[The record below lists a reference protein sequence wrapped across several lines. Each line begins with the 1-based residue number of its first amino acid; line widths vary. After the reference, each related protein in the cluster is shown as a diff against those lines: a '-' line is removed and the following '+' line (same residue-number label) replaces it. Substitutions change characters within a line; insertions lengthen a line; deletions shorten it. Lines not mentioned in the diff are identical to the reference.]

1 LLGYS
6 ILNSPTAAHFRPFK
20 ASRLVAVGLFLSIAF
35 VPIADAAELKPATV
49 AAFEHYRRIAEATI
63 EQDVSSPDRFLHV
76 FHGDGAARAKAAVLL
91 RRGDVTVDRLR
102 ATDNGHRIDV
112 PDGLIHH
119 WIGSIFV
126 PNVSLRTAVA
136 VLQDFDQHA
145 DLFRPNIQRSQI
157 LEHDRDRFRITL
169 RFYMKKIVAVTVDTE
184 SLAEFTPRGPD
195 RETSAIRSIRVN
207 EVEGA
212 GTPDERDKP
221 DGHGGGYMWRMNTY
235 WRFLER
241 DGGTYIECE
250 ALTLSRSIPTGLG
263 WLIGPVVSSIPRD
276 MLTSA
281 LQATRRSL
289 VARSTADRTPSHASN

>member
-1 LLGYS
+1 VGPSSKRARIVTIGVFLAFG
-6 ILNSPTAAHFRPFK
+6 
-20 ASRLVAVGLFLSIAF
+20 LVPV
-35 VPIADAAELKPATV
+35 ADAAELKPATV
-49 AAFEHYRRIAEATI
+49 QAFERYRRIAEATI
-63 EQDVSSPDRFLHV
+63 EQDASSSDRFLHV
-76 FHGDGAARAKAAVLL
+76 FQGDAAARAKADVLL
-91 RRGDVTVDRLR
+91 RRGEVAVDRLR
-102 ATDNGHRIDV
+102 ATDNGRRIEV

-145 DLFRPNIQRSQI
+145 DLFRPNIQRSKI
-157 LEHDRDRFRITL
+157 LEHDSDRFHITL

-195 RETSAIRSIRVN
+195 RETSAIRSVRVN
-207 EVEGA
+207 EIEGA
-212 GTPDERDKP
+212 GTPEERRKP

-263 WLIGPVVSSIPRD
+263 WLIGPVVASIPRD

-289 VARSTADRTPSHASN
+289 VARSTADRAPSHASH

>member
-1 LLGYS
+1 LKRAR
-6 ILNSPTAAHFRPFK
+6 IFAIA
-20 ASRLVAVGLFLSIAF
+20 LFLAIGF
-35 VPIADAAELKPATV
+35 VRVTLAAELKPATV
-49 AAFEHYRRIAEATI
+49 DAFERYRRIAEATI
-63 EQDVSSPDRFLHV
+63 EQDASSSDRFLHV
-76 FHGDGAARAKAAVLL
+76 FHGDAAARAKADVLL
-91 RRGDVTVDRLR
+91 RRGEVAVDRLR
-102 ATDNGHRIDV
+102 ATDNGHRIEV

-145 DLFRPNIQRSQI
+145 DLFRPNIQRSKI
-157 LEHDRDRFRITL
+157 LEHDTDRFRITL

-184 SLAEFTPRGPD
+184 SLVEFTPRGPD
-195 RETSAIRSIRVN
+195 RETSAIRSVRVN
-207 EVEGA
+207 EIDGA
-212 GTPDERDKP
+212 GTPEERQKP

-263 WLIGPVVSSIPRD
+263 WLIGPVVASIPRD
-276 MLTSA
+276 MLTAA

-289 VARSTADRTPSHASN
+289 VARSAADHVPPHASN

>member
-1 LLGYS
+1 VGQCWSLKRARIFAIVLLLAIGS
-6 ILNSPTAAHFRPFK
+6 VP
-20 ASRLVAVGLFLSIAF
+20 ASH
-35 VPIADAAELKPATV
+35 AAELKPATID
-49 AAFEHYRRIAEATI
+49 AFERYRRIAEATI
-63 EQDVSSPDRFLHV
+63 EQDASSPDRFLHV
-76 FHGDGAARAKAAVLL
+76 FHGDAAARAKADVLL
-91 RRGDVTVDRLR
+91 RRSEVVVDRLR
-102 ATDNGHRIDV
+102 ATDNGHRIEV

-126 PNVSLRTAVA
+126 PNVPLHTAVA

-145 DLFRPNIQRSQI
+145 DLFRPNIQRSKI
-157 LEHDRDRFRITL
+157 LEHDADRFHIAL

-184 SLAEFTPRGPD
+184 SLVEFTPRGPD
-195 RETSAIRSIRVN
+195 RETSAIRSVRVN
-207 EVEGA
+207 EIEAA
-212 GTPDERDKP
+212 GTPEERQKP

-263 WLIGPVVSSIPRD
+263 WLIGPVVASIPRD

-289 VARSTADRTPSHASN
+289 VARSAADHVPPHASN

>member
-1 LLGYS
+1 
-6 ILNSPTAAHFRPFK
+6 
-20 ASRLVAVGLFLSIAF
+20 VGQCWPLKRARIFAIALFLAIGF
-35 VPIADAAELKPATV
+35 VRVTLAAELKPATV
-49 AAFEHYRRIAEATI
+49 DAFERYRRIAEATI
-63 EQDVSSPDRFLHV
+63 EQDASSSDRFLHV
-76 FHGDGAARAKAAVLL
+76 FHGDAAARAKADVLL
-91 RRGDVTVDRLR
+91 RRGEVAVDRLR
-102 ATDNGHRIDV
+102 ATDNGHRIEV

-136 VLQDFDQHA
+136 VLQGFDQHA
-145 DLFRPNIQRSQI
+145 DLFRPNIQRSKI
-157 LEHDRDRFRITL
+157 LEHDTDRFRITL

-184 SLAEFTPRGPD
+184 SLVEFTPRGPD
-195 RETSAIRSIRVN
+195 RETSAIRSVRVN
-207 EVEGA
+207 EIDGA
-212 GTPDERDKP
+212 GTPEERQKP

-263 WLIGPVVSSIPRD
+263 WLIGPVVASIPRD

-289 VARSTADRTPSHASN
+289 VARSAADHVPPHASN

>member
-1 LLGYS
+1 
-6 ILNSPTAAHFRPFK
+6 
-20 ASRLVAVGLFLSIAF
+20 VGQCWPLKRARIFAIALFLAIGF
-35 VPIADAAELKPATV
+35 VRVTLAAELKPATV
-49 AAFEHYRRIAEATI
+49 DAFERYRRIAEATI
-63 EQDVSSPDRFLHV
+63 EQDASSSDRFLHV
-76 FHGDGAARAKAAVLL
+76 FHGDAAARAKADVLL
-91 RRGDVTVDRLR
+91 RRGEVAVDRLR
-102 ATDNGHRIDV
+102 ATDNGHRIEV

-145 DLFRPNIQRSQI
+145 DLFRPNIQRSKI
-157 LEHDRDRFRITL
+157 LEHDTDRFRITL

-184 SLAEFTPRGPD
+184 SLVEFTSRGPD
-195 RETSAIRSIRVN
+195 RETSAIRSVRVN
-207 EVEGA
+207 EIDAA
-212 GTPDERDKP
+212 GTPEERQKP

-263 WLIGPVVSSIPRD
+263 WLIGPVVASIPRD

-289 VARSTADRTPSHASN
+289 VARSSADHVPPHASN

>member
-1 LLGYS
+1 
-6 ILNSPTAAHFRPFK
+6 
-20 ASRLVAVGLFLSIAF
+20 VGQCWPLKRARIFAIALFLAIGF
-35 VPIADAAELKPATV
+35 VRVTLAAELKPATV
-49 AAFEHYRRIAEATI
+49 DAFERYRRIAEATI
-63 EQDVSSPDRFLHV
+63 EQDASSSDRFLHV
-76 FHGDGAARAKAAVLL
+76 FHGDAAARAKADVLL
-91 RRGDVTVDRLR
+91 RRGEVAVDRLR
-102 ATDNGHRIDV
+102 ATDNGHRIEV

-145 DLFRPNIQRSQI
+145 DLFRPNIQRSKI
-157 LEHDRDRFRITL
+157 LEHDTDRFRITL

-184 SLAEFTPRGPD
+184 SLVEFTPRGPD
-195 RETSAIRSIRVN
+195 RETSAIRSVRVN
-207 EVEGA
+207 EIDAA
-212 GTPDERDKP
+212 GTPEERQKP

-263 WLIGPVVSSIPRD
+263 WLIGPVVASIPRD

-289 VARSTADRTPSHASN
+289 VARSAADHVPPHASN

>member
-1 LLGYS
+1 
-6 ILNSPTAAHFRPFK
+6 
-20 ASRLVAVGLFLSIAF
+20 VGQCWPLKRARIFAIALFLAIGF
-35 VPIADAAELKPATV
+35 VRVTLAAELKPATV
-49 AAFEHYRRIAEATI
+49 DAFERYRRIAEATI
-63 EQDVSSPDRFLHV
+63 EQDASSSDRFLHV
-76 FHGDGAARAKAAVLL
+76 FHGDAAARAKADVLL
-91 RRGDVTVDRLR
+91 RRGEVAVDRLR
-102 ATDNGHRIDV
+102 ATDNGHRIEV

-145 DLFRPNIQRSQI
+145 DLFRPNIQRSKI
-157 LEHDRDRFRITL
+157 LEHDTDRFRITL

-184 SLAEFTPRGPD
+184 SLVEFTPRGPD
-195 RETSAIRSIRVN
+195 RETSAIRSVRVN
-207 EVEGA
+207 EIDGA
-212 GTPDERDKP
+212 GTPEERQKP

-263 WLIGPVVSSIPRD
+263 WLIGPVVASIPRD

-289 VARSTADRTPSHASN
+289 VARSAADHVPPHASN

>member
-1 LLGYS
+1 VGQLS
-6 ILNSPTAAHFRPFK
+6 KRARI
-20 ASRLVAVGLFLSIAF
+20 VAIGFFLAF
-35 VPIADAAELKPATV
+35 GCVPVTGAAELKPATV
-49 AAFEHYRRIAEATI
+49 EAFERYRRIAEATI
-63 EQDVSSPDRFLHV
+63 EQDASSADRFLHV
-76 FHGDGAARAKAAVLL
+76 FHGDAAARAKADVLL
-91 RRGDVTVDRLR
+91 RRGEVAVDRLR
-102 ATDNGHRIDV
+102 ATDNGRRIEV

-145 DLFRPNIQRSQI
+145 DLFRPNIQRSKI
-157 LEHDRDRFRITL
+157 LEHDSDRFHITL

-195 RETSAIRSIRVN
+195 RETSAIRSVRVN
-207 EVEGA
+207 EIEAA
-212 GTPDERDKP
+212 GTPEERQKP
-221 DGHGGGYMWRMNTY
+221 EGHGGGYMWRMNTY

-263 WLIGPVVSSIPRD
+263 WLIGPVVASIPRD

-289 VARSTADRTPSHASN
+289 VARSTGDRVPPHASN

>member
-1 LLGYS
+1 MDQWW
-6 ILNSPTAAHFRPFK
+6 
-20 ASRLVAVGLFLSIAF
+20 RLEHARIVAVGVFLSVGAAS
-35 VPIADAAELKPATV
+35 VARAAELKPATV
-49 AAFEHYRRIAEATI
+49 DAFERYRRIAEATI
-63 EQDVSSPDRFLHV
+63 EQDASSPDRFLHV
-76 FHGDGAARAKAAVLL
+76 FHGDAAARAKADVLL
-91 RRGDVTVDRLR
+91 RRGEVAVDRLR
-102 ATDNGHRIDV
+102 ATDKGRRIDV

-145 DLFRPNIQRSQI
+145 DLFRPNIQRSKI
-157 LEHDRDRFRITL
+157 LEHDTDRFHITL

-195 RETSAIRSIRVN
+195 RETSAIRSVRVN
-207 EVEGA
+207 EIEAA
-212 GTPDERDKP
+212 GTPEERQKP

-289 VARSTADRTPSHASN
+289 VARSSADRAPSHASN

>member
-1 LLGYS
+1 LKRARIFAIAVVLAIGFVR
-6 ILNSPTAAHFRPFK
+6 LAH
-20 ASRLVAVGLFLSIAF
+20 
-35 VPIADAAELKPATV
+35 AAELKPATV
-49 AAFEHYRRIAEATI
+49 EAFERYRRIAEATI
-63 EQDVSSPDRFLHV
+63 EQDTSSPDRFLHV
-76 FHGDGAARAKAAVLL
+76 FHGDAAARSKADVLL
-91 RRGDVTVDRLR
+91 RRGEVVVDRLR
-102 ATDNGHRIDV
+102 ATDNGHRIEV

-126 PNVSLRTAVA
+126 PNVTLRTAVA

-145 DLFRPNIQRSQI
+145 DLFRPNIQRSKI
-157 LEHDRDRFRITL
+157 LEHDTDRFRITL

-184 SLAEFTPRGPD
+184 SLVEFTPRGPD
-195 RETSAIRSIRVN
+195 RETSAIRSVRVN
-207 EVEGA
+207 EIEGA
-212 GTPDERDKP
+212 GTPDEREKP

-241 DGGTYIECE
+241 NGGTYIECE

-263 WLIGPVVSSIPRD
+263 WLIGPVVASIPRD

-289 VARSTADRTPSHASN
+289 VARSAADRMPQHASN

>member
-1 LLGYS
+1 MGQCWSLKRARIFAIALLLAIG
-6 ILNSPTAAHFRPFK
+6 FVRM
-20 ASRLVAVGLFLSIAF
+20 SR
-35 VPIADAAELKPATV
+35 AAELKPATID
-49 AAFEHYRRIAEATI
+49 AFERYRRIAEATI
-63 EQDVSSPDRFLHV
+63 EQDASSPDRFLHV
-76 FHGDGAARAKAAVLL
+76 FHGDAAARAKADGLL
-91 RRGDVTVDRLR
+91 RRGEVVVDRLR
-102 ATDNGHRIDV
+102 ATDNGRRIEV

-126 PNVSLRTAVA
+126 PDVPLRTAVA

-145 DLFRPNIQRSQI
+145 DLFRPNIQRSKI
-157 LEHDRDRFRITL
+157 LEHDSDRFRITL

-184 SLAEFTPRGPD
+184 SLVEFTPRGPD
-195 RETSAIRSIRVN
+195 RETSAIRSVRVN
-207 EVEGA
+207 EIEAA
-212 GTPDERDKP
+212 GTPEERQKP

-263 WLIGPVVSSIPRD
+263 WLIGPVVASIPRD

-289 VARSTADRTPSHASN
+289 VARSTADRVPPHASN

>member
-1 LLGYS
+1 LKRAR
-6 ILNSPTAAHFRPFK
+6 IFAIA
-20 ASRLVAVGLFLSIAF
+20 LFLAIGF
-35 VPIADAAELKPATV
+35 VRVTLAAELKPATV
-49 AAFEHYRRIAEATI
+49 DAFERYRRIAEATI
-63 EQDVSSPDRFLHV
+63 EQDASSSDRFLHV
-76 FHGDGAARAKAAVLL
+76 FHGDAAARAKADVLL
-91 RRGDVTVDRLR
+91 RRGEVAVDRLR
-102 ATDNGHRIDV
+102 ATDNGHRIEV

-126 PNVSLRTAVA
+126 PNISLRTAVA

-145 DLFRPNIQRSQI
+145 DLFRPNIQRSKI
-157 LEHDRDRFRITL
+157 LEHDTDRFRITL

-184 SLAEFTPRGPD
+184 SLVEFTPRGPD
-195 RETSAIRSIRVN
+195 RETSAIRSVRVN
-207 EVEGA
+207 EIDGA
-212 GTPDERDKP
+212 GTPEERQKP

-263 WLIGPVVSSIPRD
+263 WLIGPVVASIPRD

-289 VARSTADRTPSHASN
+289 VARSAADHVPPHASN